1 MLALYWFALVVGAG
15 MFLFSVFGD
24 ASHGE
29 AAGGHADLA
38 ADAIA
43 SGHDQHAGD
52 GFRIL
57 SLRNATYLL
66 FGFGASGVLLT
77 LLWKGGHGIITAL
90 VALALGATGAAIST
104 LAFGWLRKSES
115 GDLPG
120 DSSWAGAAGSVVLPL
135 SASGTGKISVLR
147 GQREHELLARPYDE
161 AAQAPEKWTSVFI
174 VEMRH
179 GVALVSPNDPVLG
192 EPDPPSLSATSEK

>member
-1 MLALYWFALVVGAG
+1 MIALYWFALVVGAG

-24 ASHGE
+24 ASHGDG
-29 AAGGHADLA
+29 AGAGHEGAGADL
-38 ADAIA
+38 

-66 FGFGASGVLLT
+66 FAFGTSGVLLT
-77 LLWKGGHGIITAL
+77 LLWKGGHAAITAL
-90 VALALGATGAAIST
+90 VAVALGVLGAAMST
-104 LAFGWLRKSES
+104 IAFGWLRKSES
-115 GDLPG
+115 GDLPP

-135 SASGTGKISVLR
+135 SATGTGKISVTR
-147 GQREHELLARPYDE
+147 GQRVHELLARPYDDT
-161 AAQAPEKWTSVFI
+161 APSPETWMSVFI

-179 GVALVSPNDPVLG
+179 GVAFVSPNDPVLG
-192 EPDPPSLSATSEK
+192 EVDPPRLSSTSEL